1 MVHTRKKRLR
11 TTVRTIVRPMVRTT
25 VSPMV
30 RTTVSPMVRRPTY
43 TRRRRVHEMKSG
55 TGAADADGWI
65 RVTIRGAPYE
75 RGVSHGKQI
84 IAADPTIFTRM
95 FSTYDFLF
103 RQGYGRDIEFFYGLC
118 DDFYLPIIKK
128 RFPKIFREMEG
139 IAAGAGLNVR
149 QVILINVYM
158 SLPYFYAHLLRYIDT
173 PKYRGKYADVIRDEH
188 AIAANPAAMSARAA
202 RLDEFKDRCSLIMA
216 VGPGWTKDGGIVCG
230 HSSFSNFLDA
240 QFCNVILRIE
250 PEAGDGFA
258 MVMQSMPGGVWS
270 MTDFFVTSAGI
281 VGSETTIRGF
291 NAFRLRD
298 PICCRIRECMQY
310 GRTLEEY
317 AERLQKRNSGDYACS
332 WMFGD
337 ARGKP
342 RIMRV
347 ELGLNYVNVETTR
360 DGFFAGFNSTYDE
373 RIRNIECSG
382 ALSSTASTGASGTGM
397 IDAGDGFRDIASSI
411 GNRRVQ
417 LEKLAEKYRGR
428 LDTSVVK
435 RVLADHYDNYLG
447 KTAPNSRTICKHAYG
462 SGSGAGA
469 GGAGVPYK
477 PVGAYDAKVADS
489 ASIRQMSFLA
499 HWGPPCGTPFIVKE
513 HMKKHPEW
521 KDWEEHLADFP
532 RRGWVDA

>member
-1 MVHTRKKRLR
+1 MNHTRKKRAR
-11 TTVRTIVRPMVRTT
+11 TKVRPTAH
-25 VSPMV
+25 
-30 RTTVSPMVRRPTY
+30 
-43 TRRRRVHEMKSG
+43 TRRRVDEKKS
-55 TGAADADGWI
+55 DDDDGWI

-84 IAADPTIFTRM
+84 LAADPTIFTRM

-118 DDFYLPIIKK
+118 DDFYRGIIKR

-139 IAAGAGLNVR
+139 IAAGAGLDVR
-149 QVILINVYM
+149 QVILVNVYM

-188 AIAANPAAMSARAA
+188 AIAANPAALSARAA

-240 QFCNVILRIE
+240 QFCNVLLRIE
-250 PEAGDGFA
+250 PEAGDGCA
-258 MVMQSMPGGVWS
+258 MVMQSTPGGVWS

-281 VGSETTIRGF
+281 IGTETTIRGF

-310 GRTLEEY
+310 GKTLEEY

-337 ARGKP
+337 VRNRGGP

-382 ALSSTASTGASGTGM
+382 ALSSKAATDATGVGM
-397 IDAGDGFRDIASSI
+397 IDGGGVSGGGFRDITSSI

-428 LDTSVVK
+428 MDTAVVK
-435 RVLADHYDNYLG
+435 RILADHYDNHLG
-447 KTAPNSRTICKHAYG
+447 KTVANSRTVCKHGYGYG
-462 SGSGAGA
+462 SGA
-469 GGAGVPYK
+469 GGAGVDGGDGGAAIPYK
-477 PVGAYDAKVADS
+477 PVGAYDTKVADS
-489 ASIRQMSFLA
+489 AYIRRMSFLA
-499 HWGPPCGTPFIVKE
+499 HWGPPCGTPFSVKE

-521 KDWEEHLADFP
+521 KDWAEYLADFP
-532 RRGWVDA
+532 RRGWVEA

>member
-1 MVHTRKKRLR
+1 MNHTRKKRAR
-11 TTVRTIVRPMVRTT
+11 TTTH
-25 VSPMV
+25 
-30 RTTVSPMVRRPTY
+30 
-43 TRRRRVHEMKSG
+43 TRRRVDEKKS
-55 TGAADADGWI
+55 DDDDDGWI
-65 RVTIRGAPYE
+65 RVSVRGAPYE
-75 RGVSHGKQI
+75 RGISHGKQI
-84 IAADPTIFTRM
+84 LAADPTIFTRM

-118 DDFYLPIIKK
+118 DDFYRGIIKR

-139 IAAGAGLNVR
+139 IAAGAGLDVR
-149 QVILINVYM
+149 QVILVNVYM

-173 PKYRGKYADVIRDEH
+173 PKYRGKYADVIRDEL
-188 AIAANPAAMSARAA
+188 AIAANPAALSARAA

-250 PEAGDGFA
+250 PEAGDGCA
-258 MVMQSMPGGVWS
+258 MVMQTTPGGVWS

-337 ARGKP
+337 ARASGGRGP

-382 ALSSTASTGASGTGM
+382 ALSSKAASTGATGAGM
-397 IDAGDGFRDIASSI
+397 IDAGDGFRDVSSSI

-435 RVLADHYDNYLG
+435 RILADHYDNHLG
-447 KTAPNSRTICKHAYG
+447 KTAANSRTICKHSYG

-469 GGAGVPYK
+469 PFK
-477 PVGAYDAKVADS
+477 PVGAYDTKVADS
-489 ASIRQMSFLA
+489 ASIRRMSFLA
-499 HWGPPCGTPFIVKE
+499 HWGPPCGTPFSVKE

-521 KDWEEHLADFP
+521 KDWAEYLADFP
-532 RRGWVDA
+532 RRGWVEA

>member
-1 MVHTRKKRLR
+1 MTTTTTAANSKKTQKRTRHRNTTRKRKQRDN
-11 TTVRTIVRPMVRTT
+11 I
-25 VSPMV
+25 
-30 RTTVSPMVRRPTY
+30 
-43 TRRRRVHEMKSG
+43 
-55 TGAADADGWI
+55 TGATDDGWL

-84 IAADPTIFTRM
+84 VAADPERFTRM
-95 FSTYDFLF
+95 FSVFDFIF
-103 RQGYGRDIEFFYGLC
+103 RQSYGRDIEFFYGLC
-118 DDFYLPIIKK
+118 DDFYKGIIKR
-128 RFPKIFREMEG
+128 RFPKIYREMEG
-139 IAAGAGLNVR
+139 IAEGGGLDVR

-158 SLPYFYAHLLRYIDT
+158 SIPYFYAHMLRYIDT

-188 AIAANPAAMSARAA
+188 AVRADPAAFSARTA

-216 VGPGWTKDGGIVCG
+216 VGEGWTKDGGIVCG
-230 HSSFSNFLDA
+230 HTSFSNFLDA

-250 PEAGDGFA
+250 PEAGDGCV
-258 MVMQSMPGGVWS
+258 MVMQSMPGGVYS

-337 ARGKP
+337 VRNRSGGP

-347 ELGLNYVNVETTR
+347 ELGLNYVNIETTK
-360 DGFFAGFNSTYDE
+360 DGVFLGFNSTYDE
-373 RIRNIECSG
+373 RIRAIECSG
-382 ALSSTASTGASGTGM
+382 GLGGGGGELS
-397 IDAGDGFRDIASSI
+397 DADGFHDVTSSI

-428 LDTSVVK
+428 IDTNIVK
-435 RVLADHYDNYLG
+435 RILADHYDNHLG
-447 KTAPNSRTICKHAYG
+447 KTAANSRTICKHAYADAD
-462 SGSGAGA
+462 SSTSTTF
-469 GGAGVPYK
+469 K

-489 ASIRQMSFLA
+489 ASIRRMSFLA
-499 HWGPPCGTPFIVKE
+499 HLGPPCGTPFSVRE

-521 KDWEEHLADFP
+521 KDWEEYLVDFP
-532 RRGWVDA
+532 RRGWVEA

>member
-1 MVHTRKKRLR
+1 MKTRKTTLR
-11 TTVRTIVRPMVRTT
+11 NKGIGRTRKVKHH
-25 VSPMV
+25 
-30 RTTVSPMVRRPTY
+30 RRA
-43 TRRRRVHEMKSG
+43 VG
-55 TGAADADGWI
+55 DADDDGWL

-84 IAADPTIFTRM
+84 VGADPERFTRM
-95 FSTYDFLF
+95 FSVFDFIY
-103 RQGYGRDIEFFYGLC
+103 RKSYGRDIEFFYGLC
-118 DDFYLPIIKK
+118 DDFYKGIIKR

-139 IAAGAGLNVR
+139 IAAGASIRVS

-158 SLPYFYAHLLRYIDT
+158 SLPYFYTHMLRYIDT

-188 AIAANPAAMSARAA
+188 AIAANPAALSARAA

-216 VGPGWTKDGGIVCG
+216 VGEGWTKDGGIVCG

-258 MVMQSMPGGVWS
+258 MVMQSMPGGVCS
-270 MTDFFVTSAGI
+270 MTDFFVTGAGI
-281 VGSETTIRGF
+281 MGSETTIRGF

-310 GRTLEEY
+310 GKTLEEY

-337 ARGKP
+337 IQGRGGP

-373 RIRNIECSG
+373 RIRKIECSN
-382 ALSSTASTGASGTGM
+382 ALSSKASNAEGGAPES
-397 IDAGDGFRDIASSI
+397 DGFHDVTSSI

-417 LEKLAEKYRGR
+417 LEKLADKYRGR
-428 LDTSVVK
+428 IDADVVK
-435 RVLADHYDNYLG
+435 RILADHYDNHLE
-447 KTAPNSRTICKHAYG
+447 KTAANSQTICKHGYA
-462 SGSGAGA
+462 SEMF
-469 GGAGVPYK
+469 K
-477 PVGAYDAKVADS
+477 PVGAYDTKVADS
-489 ASIRQMSFLA
+489 ASIRRMSFLA
-499 HWGPPCGTPFIVKE
+499 HWGPPCGTPFVVKE
-513 HMKKHPEW
+513 HMKKHPQW
-521 KDWEEHLADFP
+521 KDWTEYLVDFP
-532 RRGWVDA
+532 RRGWVEA

>member
-1 MVHTRKKRLR
+1 MKNTTHKKRP
-11 TTVRTIVRPMVRTT
+11 VRTRIRTQ
-25 VSPMV
+25 
-30 RTTVSPMVRRPTY
+30 
-43 TRRRRVHEMKSG
+43 TRRRTRAREK
-55 TGAADADGWI
+55 DEGWI
-65 RVTIRGAPYE
+65 RVSIRGAPYE
-75 RGVSHGKQI
+75 RGISHAKQI
-84 IAADPTIFTRM
+84 LAADPAMFTRM
-95 FSTYDFLF
+95 FSVYDFLF
-103 RQGYGRDIEFFYGLC
+103 REGYGRDIEFFYGLC
-118 DDFYLPIIKK
+118 DDFYKGIIKR

-139 IAAGAGLNVR
+139 IAAGAGLRVC

-173 PKYRGKYADVIRDEH
+173 PKYRKKYADVIRDEH
-188 AIAANPAAMSARAA
+188 AIAANPAALSARAA

-216 VGPGWTKDGGIVCG
+216 VGKGWTKDGGIVCG

-240 QFCNVILRIE
+240 QFCNVLLRIE
-250 PEAGDGFA
+250 PEAGDGCV
-258 MVMQSMPGGVWS
+258 MVMQTTPGGIWS

-310 GRTLEEY
+310 GKTLEEY

-337 ARGKP
+337 VGAP

-360 DGFFAGFNSTYDE
+360 DGFFVGFNSTYDE

-382 ALSSTASTGASGTGM
+382 ALSSKAANDATGAGM
-397 IDAGDGFRDIASSI
+397 IDGGGGSGFRDITSSI

-428 LDTSVVK
+428 LDTDVIK
-435 RVLADHYDNYLG
+435 HILADHYDNYLG
-447 KTAPNSRTICKHAYG
+447 KMGPNSRTICKHAYADGGGSASG
-462 SGSGAGA
+462 SGSASA
-469 GGAGVPYK
+469 PFK
-477 PVGAYDAKVADS
+477 PVGAYDTKVADS
-489 ASIRQMSFLA
+489 AFIRRMSFLA
-499 HWGPPCGTPFIVKE
+499 HWGPPCGTPFLVKE

-521 KDWEEHLADFP
+521 KDWAEHLVDFP
-532 RRGWVDA
+532 RRGWVEV

>member
-1 MVHTRKKRLR
+1 MTIHTRKKRPRNTIR
-11 TTVRTIVRPMVRTT
+11 TTH
-25 VSPMV
+25 
-30 RTTVSPMVRRPTY
+30 
-43 TRRRRVHEMKSG
+43 TRRSSRPIN
-55 TGAADADGWI
+55 AADGGWI
-65 RVTIRGAPYE
+65 RITIRGAPYE

-84 IAADPTIFTRM
+84 LAADPETFTRM
-95 FSTYDFLF
+95 FSVYDFIF
-103 RQGYGRDIEFFYGLC
+103 RQSYGRDIEFFYGLC
-118 DDFYLPIIKK
+118 DDFYKGIIKR

-139 IAAGAGLNVR
+139 IAAGAGLRVC
-149 QVILINVYM
+149 QVILVNVYM
-158 SLPYFYAHLLRYIDT
+158 SLPYFYAHMLRYIDT
-173 PKYRGKYADVIRDEH
+173 PKYRRKYADVIRDEL
-188 AIAANPAAMSARAA
+188 AIAANPAALSARAA

-250 PEAGDGFA
+250 PEEGDGCA
-258 MVMQSMPGGVWS
+258 MVMQTTPGGIWS

-337 ARGKP
+337 TRNRGGKP

-347 ELGLNYVNVETTR
+347 ELGLNYVNIETTR

-373 RIRNIECSG
+373 RIRNIECSD
-382 ALSSTASTGASGTGM
+382 AGM
-397 IDAGDGFRDIASSI
+397 IDAGGEGGSGFRDITSSI

-435 RVLADHYDNYLG
+435 RIMADHYDNYLG
-447 KTAPNSRTICKHAYG
+447 KTAANSRTVCKHGYTDGGEG
-462 SGSGAGA
+462 SASA
-469 GGAGVPYK
+469 PFK
-477 PVGAYDAKVADS
+477 PVGAYDTKVADS
-489 ASIRQMSFLA
+489 ASIRRMSFLA
-499 HWGPPCGTPFIVKE
+499 HWGPPCGTPFSVKE

-521 KDWEEHLADFP
+521 KDWAEHLADFP
-532 RRGWVDA
+532 KRGWVEA

>member
-1 MVHTRKKRLR
+1 MKNTTHKKRP
-11 TTVRTIVRPMVRTT
+11 VRTRIRTQ
-25 VSPMV
+25 
-30 RTTVSPMVRRPTY
+30 
-43 TRRRRVHEMKSG
+43 TRRRTRARARAREK
-55 TGAADADGWI
+55 DEGWI
-65 RVTIRGAPYE
+65 RVSIRGAPYE
-75 RGVSHGKQI
+75 RGISHAKQI
-84 IAADPTIFTRM
+84 LAADPAMFTRM
-95 FSTYDFLF
+95 FSVYDFLF
-103 RQGYGRDIEFFYGLC
+103 REGYGRDIEFFYGLC
-118 DDFYLPIIKK
+118 DDFYKGIIKR

-139 IAAGAGLNVR
+139 IAAGAGLRVC

-173 PKYRGKYADVIRDEH
+173 PKYRKKYADVIRDEH
-188 AIAANPAAMSARAA
+188 AIAANPAALSARAA

-216 VGPGWTKDGGIVCG
+216 VGKGWTKDGGIVCG

-240 QFCNVILRIE
+240 QFCNVLLRIE
-250 PEAGDGFA
+250 PEAGDGCV
-258 MVMQSMPGGVWS
+258 MVMQTTPGGIWS

-310 GRTLEEY
+310 GKTLEEY

-337 ARGKP
+337 VGAP

-360 DGFFAGFNSTYDE
+360 DGFFVGFNSTYDE

-382 ALSSTASTGASGTGM
+382 ALSSKAANDATGAGM
-397 IDAGDGFRDIASSI
+397 IDGGGGSGFRDITSSI

-428 LDTSVVK
+428 LDTDVIK
-435 RVLADHYDNYLG
+435 HILADHYDNYLG
-447 KTAPNSRTICKHAYG
+447 KMGPNSRTICKHAYADDSGSASG
-462 SGSGAGA
+462 SGSGSASA
-469 GGAGVPYK
+469 PFK
-477 PVGAYDAKVADS
+477 PVGAYDTKVADS
-489 ASIRQMSFLA
+489 AFIRRMSFLA
-499 HWGPPCGTPFIVKE
+499 HWGPPCGTPFSVKE

-521 KDWEEHLADFP
+521 KDWAEHLADFP
-532 RRGWVDA
+532 RRGWVEV